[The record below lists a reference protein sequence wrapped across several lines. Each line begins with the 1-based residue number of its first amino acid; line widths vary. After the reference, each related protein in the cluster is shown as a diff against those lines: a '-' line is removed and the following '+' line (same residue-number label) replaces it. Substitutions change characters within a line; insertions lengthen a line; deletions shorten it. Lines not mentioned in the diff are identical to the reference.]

1 MAAPGSPAFP
11 SHPGRCGRRSLGAPS
26 LLCCLSFQNCIPLL
40 GCWASLKAALI
51 LFNLF
56 SVIFLLFVLYYFWK
70 ILSNSSSSRFIGL
83 SICAGVFLDEPALH
97 VESAF
102 GWLQPF
108 FGCGVSKDLNASFC
122 VCSSVLLSLL
132 GPGSPRPGG
141 LFGAET
147 NELILRFM
155 WKCNRSRV
163 TKTLLNSSTKLEAS
177 HETDCDATS
186 QNGMALASGETG
198 SGGPTWATHA
208 HARLHTCTPAHSR
221 RAHSRPRTLTPC
233 MHTPTHSRPCT
244 LTPYMHTPTHSHP
257 RTLTPC
263 MHTPMHSCPCT
274 CTWTADDGMEG
285 SAGEGRLLQPAL
297 LEQLDTA
304 CQKEKDE
311 NFTLYP
317 APYIKTI

>member
-1 MAAPGSPAFP
+1 M
-11 SHPGRCGRRSLGAPS
+11 
-26 LLCCLSFQNCIPLL
+26 
-40 GCWASLKAALI
+40 KAALI

-122 VCSSVLLSLL
+122 VCSSVLLSSL

-198 SGGPTWATHA
+198 SGGPTRAAHA
-208 HARLHTCTPAHSR
+208 HARLHTCTPAHMH
-221 RAHSRPRTLTPC
+221 ARTLTPRTL
-233 MHTPTHSRPCT
+233 MPTHT
-244 LTPYMHTPTHSHP
+244 HTVHAYAHALTPVHTHAVHAYAHA
-257 RTLTPC
+257 LTPAHTHAVHAYAHALMPVHVHVDSRRRHGGLGWGGPSLTAGAAGTIRHRMSKRERRELHSIPSTIYKNYLK
-263 MHTPMHSCPCT
+263 MHHTSNC
-274 CTWTADDGMEG
+274 
-285 SAGEGRLLQPAL
+285 
-297 LEQLDTA
+297 
-304 CQKEKDE
+304 
-311 NFTLYP
+311 
-317 APYIKTI
+317 KT